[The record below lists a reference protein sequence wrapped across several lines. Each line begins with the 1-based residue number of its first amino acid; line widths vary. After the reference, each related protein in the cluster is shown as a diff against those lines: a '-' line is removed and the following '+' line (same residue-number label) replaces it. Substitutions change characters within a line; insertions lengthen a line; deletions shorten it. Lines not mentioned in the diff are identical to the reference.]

1 MARIRK
7 KTRTLR
13 VRAFNAK
20 VKSGQ
25 SEPLMAS
32 VISQVP

>member
-25 SEPLMAS
+25 SAGAGNLILKS
-32 VISQVP
+32 DS